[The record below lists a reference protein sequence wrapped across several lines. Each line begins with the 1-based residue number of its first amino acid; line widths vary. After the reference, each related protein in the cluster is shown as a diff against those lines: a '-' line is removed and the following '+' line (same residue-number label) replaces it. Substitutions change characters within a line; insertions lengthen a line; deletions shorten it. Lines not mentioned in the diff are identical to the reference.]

1 MIRCEIFKVPGDCD
15 YGCLS
20 QGTGAFL
27 MTRLPVGDYW
37 FSRALEPIDMSL
49 AVKADFYF

>member
-1 MIRCEIFKVPGDCD
+1 MPGDCD
-15 YGCLS
+15 YGRLG

-27 MTRLPVGDYW
+27 MTRLPVGDYLVP
-37 FSRALEPIDMSL
+37 RALDPIDMSL